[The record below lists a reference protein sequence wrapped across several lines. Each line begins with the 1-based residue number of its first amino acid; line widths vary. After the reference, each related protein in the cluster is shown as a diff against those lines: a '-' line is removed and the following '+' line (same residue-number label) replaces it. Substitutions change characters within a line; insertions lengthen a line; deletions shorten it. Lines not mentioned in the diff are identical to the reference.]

1 MADELRVLLWPYD
14 ANLMD
19 ACAVSRAVNS
29 VKDNE
34 EGRLRGWTF
43 RHPRPTSA
51 RLGDAFAPVSARA
64 DAFRDHKL
72 ITSAL
77 ILTRDHLCSRGSSLS
92 FRVAAALRADSLRS
106 AAVRPV
112 LGRLPT
118 RSSAISDM

>member
-1 MADELRVLLWPYD
+1 MTSAPQ
-14 ANLMD
+14 
-19 ACAVSRAVNS
+19 SP
-29 VKDNE
+29 
-34 EGRLRGWTF
+34 LRGF
-43 RHPRPTSA
+43 LSISLPSVLACGLNGGVPSGEGSHLLQQFA
-51 RLGDAFAPVSARA
+51 EALGARA

-112 LGRLPT
+112 LGRLPN
-118 RSSAISDM
+118 SVQCDSDM